1 MLHRE
6 YPTSSELAGNTTAW
20 LTERSIYRALQSKA
34 LELERQ
40 RATDNLKKGLAH
52 RPDRETLVE
61 RMSDYSLLTAEFIPS
76 SPPAPP
82 YKTQANS
89 EGGNP

>member
-1 MLHRE
+1 MSTLLRGA
-6 YPTSSELAGNTTAW
+6 SRKQTTAW